1 MKFATFFNSGLI
13 IASIALIPG
22 VASAQTANLNKIM
35 GQTNT
40 DLNSNTLGEKSTNVS
55 YLQPFNIA
63 FLAYQGNLKEQGIPS
78 GSALISE
85 YQIGKLTA
93 KDLVEA
99 AIRANKLPAQVLN
112 NPGYLNAV
120 DSQLTSLGNTND
132 SCN

>member
-1 MKFATFFNSGLI
+1 MKFTTFFNSGLI

-22 VASAQTANLNKIM
+22 VASAQTANPNNIM

-40 DLNSNTLGEKSTNVS
+40 DLNSNALGEKSTNVS

-93 KDLVEA
+93 KDVVEA

-112 NPGYLNAV
+112 DSSYLNALE
-120 DSQLTSLGNTND
+120 SQLISLGNTND